1 MKEFIE
7 IVLIISFLSE
17 LLVGLLVYFKGKKKL
32 VNRLFFL
39 MMLSPA
45 LWSLILF
52 FAILFSNDILVK
64 VSMVFGLFGSFFFYQ
79 FCKAFSQVE
88 KKLTI
93 NFILLLA
100 IFPIL
105 MAIVILFSSA
115 ITRDTVF
122 HVNGFL
128 ELTLGS
134 QNYLFYIYHLVFIIL
149 GIYILFKG
157 YKSSTGLRKLHFQY
171 LFTGLGIILLF
182 FIITNSIFPIFGLY
196 QFVSMSPLAFLILAF
211 FFLYIISRYR
221 LMDIKLVIRRAII
234 HFISIV
240 IILFLYIYL
249 LIVSQKYFV
258 EQYEWSEQTST
269 IVLVLV
275 IVLTIEPLRR
285 FLYKIVDKT
294 FYSRQKNAREEAKKL
309 KVVLSSSMQFDHLVK
324 KVKAGLQDFLEVPEI
339 QFVWFN
345 KQTGKLE
352 NYYKEDK
359 KVSFSPTDPVFQYL
373 QSNPEILVT
382 EEIPYLIEEQGNGER
397 EVLQSVEKKLKALGI
412 GLVLPIGEKGE
423 LVGAFFFGQKKKK
436 EAFTSD
442 NVEYLSRMQFPMTN
456 AIANAL
462 LYKQAVERIAYI
474 K

>member
-7 IVLIISFLSE
+7 IILITSFLSE

-45 LWSLILF
+45 LWSLMLF
-52 FAILFSNDILVK
+52 LAILFSSNILVK

-79 FCKAFSQVE
+79 FCRAFSQVE
-88 KKLTI
+88 KKFKL
-93 NFILLLA
+93 NFILLLSVLS
-100 IFPIL
+100 II
-105 MAIVILFSSA
+105 MAVLILFSNI
-115 ITRDTVF
+115 ITGDTIF
-122 HVNGFL
+122 HADGFL
-128 ELTLGS
+128 ELTFGS
-134 QNYLFYIYHLVFIIL
+134 QNYLFYIYHLVFTIL

-182 FIITNSIFPIFGLY
+182 FIIINSIFPILGLY
-196 QFVSMSPLAFLILAF
+196 QFISISPLAFLILAF

-221 LMDIKLVIRRAII
+221 LMDIKVVIRKGFVNFFSLAI
-234 HFISIV
+234 V
-240 IILFLYIYL
+240 LFFYLYL
-249 LIVSQKYFV
+249 LIVFQQFLAA
-258 EQYEWSEQTST
+258 QYGWSEQTLT
-269 IVLVLV
+269 IILVLFV
-275 IVLTIEPLRR
+275 VVTIEPLRR
-285 FLYKIVDKT
+285 FLIKIVNKT
-294 FYSRQKNAREEAKKL
+294 FYSKQKSVHKEAEKL
-309 KVVLSSSMQFDHLVK
+309 RVVLSSSMQFDQLVK
-324 KVKAGLQDFLEVPEI
+324 KVKTELQDFLEVPEI

-359 KVSFSPTDPVFQYL
+359 KVIFSLTDPVFQYL
-373 QSNPEILVT
+373 QTNPEILVT

-397 EVLQSVEKKLKALGI
+397 EVLQSVEKKLKALAV
-412 GLVLPIGEKGE
+412 GLVMPIGEKGE
-423 LVGAFFFGQKKKK
+423 LVGAFFFSQKKKK

-462 LYKQAVERIAYI
+462 LYKQAVERIS
-474 K
+474 KL